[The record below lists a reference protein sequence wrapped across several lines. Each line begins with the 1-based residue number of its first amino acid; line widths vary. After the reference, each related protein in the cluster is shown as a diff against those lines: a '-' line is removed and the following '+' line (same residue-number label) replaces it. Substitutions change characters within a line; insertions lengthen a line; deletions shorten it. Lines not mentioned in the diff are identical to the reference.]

1 METGLKGGSHNLLSA
16 DAFLARSDRR
26 AADRD
31 VGRVEIE
38 MNNVMKNAAAIAS
51 GDGDFVM
58 VSQAP
63 GFTNGDGT
71 FEVES
76 AYAEHL
82 KVMRGVLGDRF
93 RRLVLIGPLLDP
105 EEYERRRSE
114 LGKVNEAESGVTFI
128 PAHPT
133 NTSRWAFWFTQGWR
147 EWRTVSRAVREASV
161 VQSGMSTE
169 LGRPLMAMASVAAWW
184 HRRPL
189 VFVVDIDFRQ
199 HSKRFYLMG
208 EWSFKSYLVNRY
220 VYDPLKWLQVWLAPK
235 ISDLVLLKSMSLVR
249 DFGRRLPHV
258 KNFFDTV
265 HSSAQ
270 VISGPVAS
278 QRIDWLRRDD
288 VPLRAVYFGRL
299 APNKGVDLMI
309 DAVGLAK
316 RQGVHLELSVI
327 GSGECL
333 AALQAQVQLSGLGD
347 RVSFHPPVPYGD
359 ALFDRL
365 SQAHVCLAAPRV
377 EDTPRAA
384 FDAMARGLPL
394 VAFDITYFKDLAEE
408 SRAVALA
415 RWPQPQEL
423 ASRLV
428 ELSGDRERLAQM
440 SSYALQFAARNTQS
454 HWLETRMSWLYQFAL
469 APR

>member
-1 METGLKGGSHNLLSA
+1 
-16 DAFLARSDRR
+16 
-26 AADRD
+26 
-31 VGRVEIE
+31 
-38 MNNVMKNAAAIAS
+38 
-51 GDGDFVM
+51 
-58 VSQAP
+58 
-63 GFTNGDGT
+63 
-71 FEVES
+71 
-76 AYAEHL
+76 
-82 KVMRGVLGDRF
+82 MREVLGDRF
-93 RRLVLIGPLLDP
+93 RRLVLIGPQLDP
-105 EEYERRRSE
+105 EEYERRRGE

-133 NTSRWAFWFTQGWR
+133 NTSRLAFWFTQGWR

-199 HSKRFYLMG
+199 HAKRFYLMG

-270 VISGPVAS
+270 VMTGTAAS
-278 QRIDWLRRDD
+278 QRIEWLRRVD
-288 VPLRAVYFGRL
+288 VPLKAVYFGRL
-299 APNKGVDLMI
+299 APKKGVDLMI

-316 RQGVHLELSVI
+316 RKGVHIELNVI
-327 GSGECL
+327 GGGEC
-333 AALQAQVQLSGLGD
+333 QAVLERQVQTSGLGD
-347 RVSFHPPVPYGD
+347 RVSFHPPVPYGE

-365 SQAHVCLAAPRV
+365 RHSHVCLAAPRV

-408 SRAVALA
+408 SQAVALA
-415 RWPQPQEL
+415 SWPRPDEL
-423 ASRLV
+423 AQRLA
-428 ELSGDRERLAQM
+428 ELSADREQLAQM
-440 SSYALQFAARNTQS
+440 ASHALQFAARNTQS
-454 HWLETRMSWLYQFAL
+454 HWLETRMTWLYQFAL